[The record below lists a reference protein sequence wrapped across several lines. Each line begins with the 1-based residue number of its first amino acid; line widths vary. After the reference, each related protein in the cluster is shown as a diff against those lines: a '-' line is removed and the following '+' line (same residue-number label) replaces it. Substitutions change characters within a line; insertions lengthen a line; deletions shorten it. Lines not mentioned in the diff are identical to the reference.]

1 MSKKIVTIMF
11 IFVLLAGLVTACKP
25 GATATNEG
33 AVEEGGSNEGAVE
46 EVGTEDQALGTGTLH
61 IIGSERT
68 YPGEADAWDEVIAD
82 FEEEYGVT
90 VEVKWQGAWNEI
102 PQMLETAR
110 MAGEPVDI
118 SSAGAGLVNTTLVR
132 SGIAMDLTEYI
143 QPFESRFSE
152 GSFLAYTIDGK
163 VWGIPYGA
171 SSTTGML
178 YNKTMFDELGLEEP
192 TTYEE
197 LVEVSQ
203 VIAEEKGIIP
213 MIHDGKAPW
222 FWPIWF
228 FEAYAQTTGN
238 NSIQSVVDFLSGN
251 KQFTGPEEIAAFEKI
266 AQFYEDGILTQESL
280 DTDTDAKF
288 AVFAQEQAAMFYA
301 GTWHL
306 APVRAVVGD
315 AFEIGIFEFPI
326 VVEGSISQH
335 GGGPGDCF
343 IIPSFADPANY
354 GLSRQF
360 FEFISRPENA
370 TKILSNR
377 DPLGPS
383 IAAVPSTE
391 TEPLANELVEEFY
404 PNTITFLDWIW
415 PVEVNDAF
423 VAGIPAV
430 LSGNMT
436 AEEATQRV
444 QDALETLIE
453 EKEFQ
458 FDWWSTWT
466 AEDWDKVTMKNLPEI
481 EVKE

>member
-1 MSKKIVTIMF
+1 MGKKIVSLLF
-11 IFVLLAGLVTACKP
+11 IFVMLAGAVTACTQGEATEVVSGSEDD
-25 GATATNEG
+25 GA
-33 AVEEGGSNEGAVE
+33 E
-46 EVGTEDQALGTGTLH
+46 EVTGLGNGTLH

-68 YPGEADAWDEVIAD
+68 YPGEAEAWDEVIAD

-90 VEVKWQGAWNEI
+90 VEVKWQGAWNEV

-118 SSAGAGLVNTTLVR
+118 SSAGAGLINTTLVR

-143 QPFESRFSE
+143 EPFQDRFSE
-152 GSFLAYTIDGK
+152 GSFLAYTIDDK
-163 VWGIPYGA
+163 VWGIPFGA
-171 SSTTGML
+171 SSTTGVI

-197 LVEVSQ
+197 LLAVAK
-203 VIAEEKGIIP
+203 VIEEEKGIIP

-222 FWPIWF
+222 FWPIWY

-238 NSIQSVVDFLSGN
+238 TSIANIVEFLSGN
-251 KQFTGPEEIAAFEKI
+251 KQFTGEAEMAAFDKI
-266 AQFYEDGILTQESL
+266 AQFYSDGILTQESL
-280 DTDTDAKF
+280 DTDSDAKF
-288 AVFAQEQAAMFYA
+288 AVFAQEKAAMFYA

-306 APVRAVVGD
+306 SPVRAAVED

-326 VVEGSISQH
+326 IVEGSTSQH

-343 IIPSFADPANY
+343 MIPSFADPANY

-370 TKILSNR
+370 TKILSRR

-383 IAAVPSTE
+383 IAAVPSTD
-391 TEPLANELVEEFY
+391 TEPLAEELVAEFY

-423 VAGIPAV
+423 VSGIPAV
-430 LSGNMT
+430 LTGNMT
-436 AEEATQRV
+436 SEEATQAV
-444 QDALETLIE
+444 QNALDTLIE
-453 EKEFQ
+453 EEDFQ

-466 AEDWDKVTMKNLPEI
+466 VEDWDKVTMKNLPEI
-481 EVKE
+481 EVID